1 MNLNAYETLYEACL
15 KFKEPAWKVLS
26 QLSLNS
32 PFYVRVE
39 SN

>member
-26 QLSLNS
+26 QLILKI
-32 PFYVRVE
+32 PFYVHVE
-39 SN
+39 NN